1 MKTALFLALNGIEAV
16 TIVATATST
25 AELVSY
31 GRAFRPDTVVVE
43 SGLPGRPLSETLPR
57 LGDSM
62 KSGRILVIDGHG
74 VIDIVDEQPNA
85 EVFED
90 IEHLVAALPEPGAEP
105 ANATG
110 TEHPDRSAKES
121 DRQPDPQQTQ
131 TTIDPPGAS

>member
-1 MKTALFLALNGIEAV
+1 MKTALFLALAGVDAV

-31 GRAFRPDTVVVE
+31 GRAFRPDVVIVE
-43 SGLPGRPLSETLPR
+43 SGLPGRPLSETLLR

-62 KSGRILVIDGHG
+62 KLGRILVIDGHG

-90 IEHLVAALPEPGAEP
+90 IEDLVAAVPEPGAEP

-110 TEHPDRSAKES
+110 PEHPDRSAGES
-121 DRQPDPQQTQ
+121 DRQLDAQQTQ
-131 TTIDPPGAS
+131 TTIDPRGAS

>member
-31 GRAFRPDTVVVE
+31 GRAFRPDTVIVE
-43 SGLPGRPLSETLPR
+43 SGLPGQPLGETLPR
-57 LGDSM
+57 LADSM
-62 KSGRILVIDGHG
+62 RSGRILVIDGHG

-85 EVFED
+85 EVFKD

-105 ANATG
+105 ANPTG
-110 TEHPDRSAKES
+110 TEHPDRSAGES
-121 DRQPDPQQTQ
+121 DRQPDPQQT
-131 TTIDPPGAS
+131 